1 MAPVQEG
8 GQRIVGSGFTPVPGL
23 PVISVVTVVRNGAA
37 TLEKAIRSVADQDYP
52 NLEYIIV
59 DGGSDDGSVDI
70 IRRWA
75 HRIAYWRSEPDG
87 GIYNAW
93 NKAVSFASGE
103 WIAFLGADD
112 EFKLGAITAYAH
124 WINES
129 GSDALD
135 YVSSRAVLVGASGQ
149 VLQVIGSPWS
159 WPAFQRYMT
168 VAHVGSMHH
177 RRLFERLG
185 RYDETYRICGD
196 YEFLLRAGPDLRAG
210 FMNQVTV
217 AMGAGGISGSGLT
230 ALREQ
235 MRAKLE
241 TGKRPAPRAAWEYRV
256 AIAKF
261 LGRRILSK
269 LRQVLPVGRTWNS

>member
-8 GQRIVGSGFTPVPGL
+8 GQRIVGGGFTPVPGL
-23 PVISVVTVVRNGAA
+23 PLVSVVTVVRNGAA

-52 NLEYIIV
+52 NLEYVIV

-93 NKAVSFASGE
+93 NKAVGFAGGD

-112 EFKLGAITAYAH
+112 EFTPGAIAAYVRR
-124 WINES
+124 IGEPD
-129 GSDALD
+129 GDALD
-135 YVSSRAVLVGASGQ
+135 FVSSRAILVGASGQ
-149 VLQVIGSPWS
+149 VLQVIGRPWS

-241 TGKRPAPRAAWEYRV
+241 TGKRPALRAAWEYRV

-261 LGRRILSK
+261 FVRRFLSK